1 MHFLI
6 LTISVIPAFTETQ
19 DGRQPHDG
27 GAIRTSAAEAT
38 HLTGAEI
45 SRKKMVCQ
53 SEVFMCQYRREYRE
67 YEIL

>member
-27 GAIRTSAAEAT
+27 GAISTSAAEAT

-45 SRKKMVCQ
+45 SRKKWCANRKFSCVNIVENMV
-53 SEVFMCQYRREYRE
+53 
-67 YEIL
+67 L